1 MKITAEELEKL
12 CMPIIEV
19 LRRSGPYM
27 SVVIRADSIS
37 VEQTDMFIPLN
48 QNTDQLGASRCFDE
62 IKLGYNDE
70 VYPVW
75 IEQNLARMSSK
86 SFDIQHE
93 KHRDIGIQYH
103 YGTLLP

>member
-12 CMPIIEV
+12 CMPIIEA

-48 QNTDQLGASRCFDE
+48 QNTD
-62 IKLGYNDE
+62 
-70 VYPVW
+70 
-75 IEQNLARMSSK
+75 
-86 SFDIQHE
+86 
-93 KHRDIGIQYH
+93 
-103 YGTLLP
+103 